1 MPETEQ
7 NPTIPRPPRGLQR
20 EGRALWRAM
29 HREFSFDQEPGT
41 LAILE
46 QACRTADVIDR
57 LQVVVDGATDLRV
70 RGSQGQ
76 PVGMPELAELRQHR
90 ALLAQLI
97 SRLGLPDNAP
107 DEGVDELAERRSAA
121 GRIAA
126 KARWKRGY

>member
-7 NPTIPRPPRGLQR
+7 NPTIPRPPRGLER

-46 QACRTADVIDR
+46 QACRTRDEIDR
-57 LQVVVDGATDLRV
+57 LETAME
-70 RGSQGQ
+70 GQ
-76 PVGMPELAELRQHR
+76 PYTVLGAAKQPVVNPLVSEARFQR

-97 SRLGLPDNAP
+97 SRLGLPDNTP
-107 DEGVDELAERRSAA
+107 DDQIDELAERRSAA
-121 GRIAA
+121 GRMGA